1 MKGDGEK
8 GIARTE
14 TSMAL
19 KGLTPLLR
27 AWCKLSLSFC
37 RTHKF
42 EDNPWWWTERASV
55 GLLAAAAWQCKGW
68 TALEEYGSRKRQ
80 GRIPEDGISSDG
92 NNGRIDLWLCHGTR
106 SFVIEA
112 KQAWQS
118 IGNRA
123 SGDDPKVTL
132 GTEAAWKDIGKIEAY
147 EADTRLAATFVVPY
161 IPVSQLAADDTPT
174 GARMRQG
181 EVREIVESWLSES
194 WSFSHVQADAAAAV
208 FPYKSAKMVSANGK
222 HLMPGVLLL
231 LRQRHKAS
239 AHKQAG

>member
-1 MKGDGEK
+1 MSED
-8 GIARTE
+8 IVE
-14 TSMAL
+14 TKTTMAL

-27 AWCKLSLSFC
+27 AWCDLSLSYC
-37 RTHKF
+37 RMHQF

-80 GRIPEDGISSDG
+80 GRVPEDGVSSDG
-92 NNGRIDLWLCHGTR
+92 NNGRIDLWVCHGTR

-118 IGNRA
+118 IGSRA
-123 SGDDPKVTL
+123 SGNDPKVAL
-132 GTEAAWKDIGKIEAY
+132 GTTAAWKDIGKVEAH

-161 IPVSQLAADDTPT
+161 IPLSELTVDDKLNGVSK
-174 GARMRQG
+174 RQA
-181 EVREIVESWLSES
+181 EVREIVEAWLGAN
-194 WSFSHVQADAAAAV
+194 WPFGGVQAAAAAAV
-208 FPYKSAKMVSANGK
+208 FPYRSAGMISGNGK
-222 HLMPGVLLL
+222 NLMPGVVLL

-239 AHKQAG
+239 ANKTGQ

>member
-1 MKGDGEK
+1 MSDDIGKTK
-8 GIARTE
+8 T
-14 TSMAL
+14 TKAL

-27 AWCKLSLSFC
+27 AWCDLSLSYC
-37 RTHKF
+37 RMHQF

-161 IPVSQLAADDTPT
+161 IPVSQLVADDTPT
-174 GARMRQG
+174 GARMRQR

-194 WSFSHVQADAAAAV
+194 WPFSHVQADAAAAV

-222 HLMPGVLLL
+222 HLMPGVVLL